1 MATGGT
7 SPGHSGGSRHHGG
20 GKKKGKGNALRHFLR
35 HPPTVNELT
44 HIPGDVNQPK
54 FLTFDPSIEAE
65 RRAAARGLLDT
76 RQDTRRQLRQGR
88 QDYRTSRRDIRVQKR
103 RGIKDIRTGRR
114 QGMQDFATQLT
125 RGLEDIA
132 FKRQDTI
139 RSAQRG
145 QQDFAIQLH
154 NLVRNFNTLGGQQ
167 AQAAN
172 ASGLYGDGT
181 AQAAAQQRSKNLAV
195 ARQPIDVGMQ
205 RLQQDETTQLSR
217 LGTETGRLEED
228 VGRGAHRLLSSSRLQ
243 ARRLRGDTRHDL
255 RLNRQDFHRN
265 RQQLRT
271 SLERAIREQR
281 IGNIDLLQQELM
293 EQKTES
299 RALLGDTLAAQVHR
313 GLRDRLLEL
322 AAGDGQGWLWTL
334 PRSWA
339 VEPSG
344 PRLLRSGEGTDSR
357 RVDH

>member
-1 MATGGT
+1 MAKGSGGT
-7 SPGHSGGSRHHGG
+7 SPGH
-20 GKKKGKGNALRHFLR
+20 GKPGRKKGKGNALRHFLH
-35 HPPTVNELT
+35 HPPTVNDLT
-44 HIPGDVNQPK
+44 RIPGSINQPK

-76 RQDTRRQLRQGR
+76 RQDTRRQLHQGR
-88 QDYRTSRRDIRVQKR
+88 QDYRTSRRDTLVQKR
-103 RGIKDIRTGRR
+103 RGIKDIRTSRR

-125 RGLEDIA
+125 RGLQDIS

-139 RSAQRG
+139 RSTQRG
-145 QQDFAIQLH
+145 EEDFAVQLH

-181 AQAAAQQRSKNLAV
+181 AQASAAQRAKNLTV

-205 RLQQDETTQLSR
+205 RLQQDQTTALSR

-228 VGRGAHRLLSSSRLQ
+228 VGRGAHRLLSSSHLQ
-243 ARRLRGDTRHDL
+243 ASRLRGDTRHDL
-255 RLNRQDFHRN
+255 KLNRQDFHRN

-281 IGNIDLLQQELM
+281 IGNIDLLQQELWNRK
-293 EQKTES
+293 QNK
-299 RALLGDTLAAQVHR
+299 
-313 GLRDRLLEL
+313 GLF
-322 AAGDGQGWLWTL
+322 
-334 PRSWA
+334 
-339 VEPSG
+339 
-344 PRLLRSGEGTDSR
+344 
-357 RVDH
+357 